1 MFVNIVSIT
10 LNISKEKRK
19 SCEVCRICRTCLA
32 NWTNHLES
40 LVLAVL
46 LPKVSFHRQADPN
59 PGKTELFWISG
70 RGRMGVETSRRV
82 DSSVRPATDRPDPS
96 STSSRQQ
103 QLRWP
108 ESGRKTG
115 PSKSALGPGL
125 VGRTDAF
132 VGFVSVLSVPF
143 FFKFRMKERQES
155 VDFLWP

>member
-1 MFVNIVSIT
+1 
-10 LNISKEKRK
+10 
-19 SCEVCRICRTCLA
+19 
-32 NWTNHLES
+32 
-40 LVLAVL
+40 
-46 LPKVSFHRQADPN
+46 
-59 PGKTELFWISG
+59 
-70 RGRMGVETSRRV
+70 MGVETSRRV

-132 VGFVSVLSVPF
+132 VGFVFVLSVPF
-143 FFKFRMKERQES
+143 LKKNSEERKTGVS
-155 VDFLWP
+155 RLLVAITFDFLCQINFFSTSSRLCCGITCWLLSSSSSQQRPLALK